1 MDDNAINDLIFR
13 LKDTEFQVWVFRDT
27 PIQKHFAMTEGQ
39 VNSSPF
45 KKIGFL
51 FMALLMFGSA
61 FLVTWTSR
69 TWRLNAPVAITVPS
83 GNDTVI
89 FVQETFDISDLGG
102 FLDSL
107 GFEYKK
113 KELLWAS
120 SIFGY
125 RSVRAG
131 RYLIPAQSGYRGF
144 LSKLARGQQDAG
156 QVTIIPGHFK
166 EELVDEI
173 PENFKFT
180 KGELLEA
187 LGDRVFLDSIGI
199 KPADVVA
206 YLHPDTYSMYWT
218 TSPRGLIIR
227 LKSELEKK
235 LTDELLTEIEA
246 RKMTMSQVLTMAS
259 IIQGEAIFS
268 DEMPRISGL
277 YWNRIRIGMPLQA
290 DPTVSYALGA
300 KRRLFFADYA
310 VDHPY
315 NTYKIQ
321 GLPPGPIN
329 NPSYKAIEAAVFPE
343 RHDYLYMVATPQGRH
358 LFSKTYE
365 EHQRAAREWRR
376 YLNSQR

>member
-1 MDDNAINDLIFR
+1 
-13 LKDTEFQVWVFRDT
+13 
-27 PIQKHFAMTEGQ
+27 MTEGQ

-51 FMALLMFGSA
+51 FLALLVFGGA
-61 FLVTWTSR
+61 FSISWTSR
-69 TWRLNAPVAITVPS
+69 TWRLNAPVAISVPS
-83 GNDTVI
+83 GNDTVL
-89 FVQETFDISDLGG
+89 FVNDPFDIRELGS

-107 GFEYKK
+107 QFEYNKA
-113 KELLWAS
+113 ELLWAS
-120 SIFGY
+120 NLFGY

-131 RYLIPAQSGYRGF
+131 RYLIPAKSGYRGF

-156 QVTIIPGHFK
+156 KVTIIPGHFK
-166 EELVDEI
+166 EELLEEI
-173 PENFKFT
+173 PEQFRFSKE
-180 KGELLEA
+180 ELQAA
-187 LGDRVFLDSIGI
+187 LADTDFLDSLGVKRI
-199 KPADVVA
+199 DVVG
-206 YLHPDTYSMYWT
+206 YLHPDTYNMYWT
-218 TSPRGLIIR
+218 TSPRGLIQR
-227 LKSELEKK
+227 LKSEFEKK
-235 LTDELLTEIEA
+235 LTDELLAELMA
-246 RKMTMSQVLTMAS
+246 RKLSMSQVLTMAS

-329 NPSYKAIEAAVFPE
+329 NPSYRAIEAAVFPE